1 MIVIGGFLQCI
12 QTRQRFSTLETTLDI
27 NYLYH
32 MVHGSKTLIYFLH
45 VVLNINTLEYTF

>member
-32 MVHGSKTLIYFLH
+32 MDQKHWYISYMLYWI
-45 VVLNINTLEYTF
+45 